1 MTELL
6 KQTNRTIGEFLH
18 DRGLGETDIREL
30 HEIMRDELECF
41 DRGTVAIDPNVRVS
55 EILLPQAAYIGRA
68 IARVTGS
75 EFVDDDRELSLTE
88 PENAMHYG
96 LQQIELFLK
105 EYWLFPARQLVFND
119 LLQPCY
125 LAVLRSDQLF
135 IQLLLPG
142 N

>member
-6 KQTNRTIGEFLH
+6 KQTDRTIGEFLH

-30 HEIMRDELECF
+30 HEAIMRDEFECF
-41 DRGTVAIDPNVRVS
+41 DRSAVAIDPNARVS

-75 EFVDDDRELSLTE
+75 EFLDDDRELPLTE
-88 PENAMHYG
+88 IENAVRYG

-105 EYWLFPARQLVFND
+105 ED
-119 LLQPCY
+119 
-125 LAVLRSDQLF
+125 
-135 IQLLLPG
+135 
-142 N
+142 